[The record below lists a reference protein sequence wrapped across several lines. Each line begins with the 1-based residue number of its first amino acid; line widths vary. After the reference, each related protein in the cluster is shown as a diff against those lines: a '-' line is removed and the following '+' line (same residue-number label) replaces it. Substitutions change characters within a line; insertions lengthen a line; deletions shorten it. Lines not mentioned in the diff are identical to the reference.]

1 MVFEERE
8 IEKDL
13 FNLFRGASGSRLSV
27 GGFGRGEGH
36 VSYGREEFW
45 IDLDRS
51 RDTPAAQTILQ
62 TGEFSLLMWLLQRKR
77 QACGT

>member
-36 VSYGREEFW
+36 VIYCWEDFW
-45 IDLDRS
+45 IDLDRPQ
-51 RDTPAAQTILQ
+51 DTPAAQTILQ
-62 TGEFSLLMWLLQRKR
+62 TGAFSLLVWLLRR
-77 QACGT
+77 